1 MKIKKYPDCFKHLAL
16 ERMTKRQASNKIYP
30 IAEVDL
36 LILKKCP
43 LCGKRKL
50 EDIVQV
56 RLNSGLNFLTTV
68 ICPNCL
74 FIFRSVSPKFSWFK
88 KCWAT
93 IRSDKI
99 EVFNLKAEKLKQKRY
114 KIYKNLLA
122 PYILKGNLLDIGA
135 SYGTGS
141 DVFRRAGFKVSAIE
155 AEENKIT
162 YLTRKLHIS
171 VISTSMEDALRQVKN
186 RYDAVI
192 FSNCLEHL
200 DFPVSAISQMGK
212 FLKPDGIMLLAIPH
226 IWDAINWA
234 DALYLTHKS
243 YFTTENMMEILIK
256 NDFEIMEMIH
266 LPFYQEMIFIIRKA
280 PYKMKAS
287 FSFQNPDFA
296 INKIKRL
303 YLKDFPM
310 KMFFS
315 SGKTIK
321 YAVPHIDQFFQTVNM
336 DKHIMKT
343 YDNRIIFISK

>member
-1 MKIKKYPDCFKHLAL
+1 MKIQKYPDCFKQLAL
-16 ERMTKRQASNKIYP
+16 EQIKIRQKADKIYP
-30 IAEVDL
+30 IVKEDL

-50 EDIVQV
+50 EDIAQV
-56 RLNSGLNFLTTV
+56 RLNSGLNFFTTA
-68 ICPNCL
+68 ICANCL
-74 FIFRSVSPKFSWFK
+74 FIFRPVSPKLSWFK

-114 KIYKNLLA
+114 KIYQNLLA
-122 PYILKGNLLDIGA
+122 PYILKGNLLDVGV

-141 DVFRRAGFKVSAIE
+141 VIFRRAGFKVSAIE

-162 YLTRKLHIS
+162 YLTKKLHIP
-171 VISTSMEDALRQVKN
+171 VIATSIEESLKQVKN

-200 DFPVSAISQMGK
+200 DFPVSAISQMEN
-212 FLKPDGIMLLAIPH
+212 FLKPEGTMLLAIPH

-243 YFTTENMMEILIK
+243 YFTTENMIEILIK
-256 NDFEIMEMIH
+256 NSFKIMEMVH

-280 PYKMKAS
+280 SHKMKAS
-287 FSFQNPDFA
+287 ISFQNPDSA
-296 INKIKRL
+296 MDKIKRL

-310 KMFFS
+310 KIFFS

-321 YAVPHIDQFFQTVNM
+321 YSVPHIDQFFQTVIL
-336 DKHIMKT
+336 DKHIMKI
-343 YDNRIIFISK
+343 YDNRIIFTLK